1 MLLML
6 ITSET
11 SIYDYILFY
20 AILIRPSNL
29 PLQLQL
35 INLFG
40 LLYKVRN
47 RILRKTH

>member
-1 MLLML
+1 M
-6 ITSET
+6 IVFTAST
-11 SIYDYILFY
+11 TISFKFY
-20 AILIRPSNL
+20 TLLIRPFNL

-35 INLFG
+35 INFFG